1 VLFMFFLVEK
11 ECAFDE
17 IKEAIVE
24 SNQNDKVIEGISDN
38 VTFKFITLEYGYDN
52 RSSIYCCYD

>member
-1 VLFMFFLVEK
+1 MFFLVEK

-38 VTFKFITLEYGYDN
+38 VTFKYITCGYGYDN

>member
-1 VLFMFFLVEK
+1 MFFLVEK